1 MIPPPNPVI
10 DAMARE
16 AARKAPRLTESQ
28 KHRLAVLLRPDPPVE
43 KPQERRAA

>member
-16 AARKAPRLTESQ
+16 SARNAPRLTDPQ
-28 KHRLAVLLRPDPPVE
+28 KHRLAVLLRPDPSVE
-43 KPQERRAA
+43 KSQQRRAA